1 MIEDNQ
7 KEKWRMYNTSRE
19 FSKDLKF
26 NRKWYH
32 LIAIFDQDRGEDFD
46 FNNDIE
52 PGEEFD
58 FNQVIEPII
67 YSSEDFVN
75 TDEIEFDFNSPLME
89 KYKITEIGLIMGK
102 LNEEQRFKIS
112 NTEQYPVENIVK
124 GNFIKN
130 IYNQI
135 SEKQNV
141 GFYIKTALDIFD
153 KNGNDT
159 LGSIID
165 PNLADAIFQTILKSG
180 AGYANEATI
189 QLLRTLN
196 NTTPENNS
204 NKNIINI
211 LSQLEIFD
219 LKNKNTFPDTI
230 YKDSD
235 EIIPIDLKVAKE
247 GIINYAS
254 SNNRYYMNGIYK
266 TLLAAIN
273 SNKTNPNL
281 MEYIKETKLIQ
292 DGESKKLTS
301 KSYILPELKG
311 FLLISSVEY
320 KNDNENYRLEYS
332 DISIRSMISCL
343 SPIGRGNW
351 KNNKEI
357 FFANKGTSTLGDG
370 DVKYDNGCKEIY
382 KEDGILKDAPLRFA
396 VVVKNFFT
404 ALYNEVFKNEVNEFN
419 IASLAKYINIDP
431 VIDKDNIEKIYN
443 AINRKNEE
451 NLTEK

>member
-1 MIEDNQ
+1 M
-7 KEKWRMYNTSRE
+7 R
-19 FSKDLKF
+19 
-26 NRKWYH
+26 
-32 LIAIFDQDRGEDFD
+32 
-46 FNNDIE
+46 
-52 PGEEFD
+52 
-58 FNQVIEPII
+58 
-67 YSSEDFVN
+67 
-75 TDEIEFDFNSPLME
+75 
-89 KYKITEIGLIMGK
+89 K
-102 LNEEQRFKIS
+102 LNKEQQFKIS
-112 NTEQYPVENIVK
+112 NTKQYPVENIVK

-153 KNGNDT
+153 KNDNDS

-254 SNNRYYMNGIYK
+254 NNNRY
-266 TLLAAIN
+266 
-273 SNKTNPNL
+273 
-281 MEYIKETKLIQ
+281 
-292 DGESKKLTS
+292 
-301 KSYILPELKG
+301 
-311 FLLISSVEY
+311 
-320 KNDNENYRLEYS
+320 
-332 DISIRSMISCL
+332 
-343 SPIGRGNW
+343 
-351 KNNKEI
+351 
-357 FFANKGTSTLGDG
+357 
-370 DVKYDNGCKEIY
+370 
-382 KEDGILKDAPLRFA
+382 
-396 VVVKNFFT
+396 
-404 ALYNEVFKNEVNEFN
+404 
-419 IASLAKYINIDP
+419 
-431 VIDKDNIEKIYN
+431 
-443 AINRKNEE
+443 
-451 NLTEK
+451 